1 MKLIESIIYFST
13 TELFFR
19 RTLAFE
25 AMQQLQKPMVEAFAQ
40 LTTDARK
47 RQAYDKNNVL
57 PVFLAMIRLRSLF
70 HLLVNSFGNTLDR
83 KATQYFHLKMIPI
96 EKVGPR
102 QLNAN

>member
-40 LTTDARK
+40 LTIDARK
-47 RQAYDKNNVL
+47 RQAYDKNVL

-102 QLNAN
+102 RLTAN